1 MPTKLKT
8 FSVRNTHRGTIL
20 ATRAKLASSYWSRFW
35 GLMFRRRLSEGD
47 GILLTKSSSI
57 HSFFMF
63 FRFDAIYLDRD
74 DHVVKVVHAMRPWW
88 ASFGG
93 KGAKDTLELP
103 AGTAE
108 RTGTVVGDTLAFEEA
123 VVDPAAG

>member
-1 MPTKLKT
+1 
-8 FSVRNTHRGTIL
+8 VL
-20 ATRAKLASSYWSRFW
+20 ATRAKLASSYWARFW

-63 FRFDAIYLDRD
+63 FRFDAIYLDSENR
-74 DHVVKVVHAMRPWW
+74 VVKVVHSMRPCW

-103 AGTAE
+103 GGTAE
-108 RTGTVVGDTLAFEEA
+108 RTGTVPGDQLMFEEPVA
-123 VVDPAAG
+123 NAGHA

>member
-1 MPTKLKT
+1 MATNLKV
-8 FSVRNTHRGTIL
+8 FSVRNAEQGTTL

-35 GLMFRRRLSEGD
+35 GLMFRRSLAAGD

-57 HSFFMF
+57 HSCFMF
-63 FRFDAIYLDRD
+63 FRFDAVYLDKENR
-74 DHVVKVVHAMRPWW
+74 VVKVVHAMRPWW

-93 KGAKDTLELP
+93 KGSKDTLELP

-108 RTGTVVGDTLAFEEA
+108 RTRTVAGDTLVFEEPQPGA
-123 VVDPAAG
+123 TA

>member
-1 MPTKLKT
+1 MATKLKT
-8 FSVRNTHRGTIL
+8 FTVRNTQRGTTL
-20 ATRAKLASSYWSRFW
+20 ATEAKLASSYWSRFW

-57 HSFFMF
+57 HSCFMF
-63 FRFDAIYLDRD
+63 FRFDAVYLDKENR
-74 DHVVKVVHAMRPWW
+74 VVKVVHAMRPWW

-103 AGTAE
+103 AGVAE
-108 RTGTVVGDTLAFEEA
+108 RTGTVAGDLLSFEAPSEQR
-123 VVDPAAG
+123 AA